1 MNIEKSTKFLSK
13 TDSQLGKIIS
23 QVGII
28 ELKPPRTH
36 FESLVNSV
44 ISQQISTKAA
54 ATVHKRLLQAIEN
67 EITPEKIL
75 NTSPDVF
82 RIAGLSRQ
90 KTKYMA
96 ALAEAFIQKADSYD
110 RIHEISNEEVIKLL
124 TEIKGIGVWTAQM
137 FMMFSLLREDVFPIG
152 DLGIRRSMEKH
163 FYGSEK
169 QEYQTLID
177 RAEIW
182 APHRTV
188 ACFYLWRGLNID
200 N

>member
-1 MNIEKSTKFLSK
+1 MNIAQSSHFLSK
-13 TDSQLGKIIS
+13 KDPQLGKIIS
-23 QVGII
+23 QVGVI

-44 ISQQISTKAA
+44 VSQQISTKAA
-54 ATVHKRLLQAIEN
+54 ATVHKRLSQAIEN

-90 KTKYMA
+90 KSKYMT
-96 ALAEAFIQKADSYD
+96 ALAEAFIQNQDSYD
-110 RIHEISNEEVIKLL
+110 RIHEMSNEEVIKLL

-137 FMMFSLLREDVFPIG
+137 FMMFNLLREDIFPIG

-163 FYGSEK
+163 FYGSEI
-169 QEYQTLID
+169 QENEILIE

-188 ACFYLWRGLNID
+188 ASFYLWRGLD
-200 N
+200 L